1 MANEEVADRYFESI
15 KDKDFA
21 PILKAELLKIGI
33 STEVPIAGQVF
44 QSLNDV
50 KDVTF
55 GMLFGLLAL
64 TFAVGPSNWHNQASF
79 YEEICRF
86 YAVLPG
92 NETERQLRCILAES
106 SMKQKFFEKVK
117 KFNRHGDKSKGDLLK
132 QSFSVCRDLTLEE
145 QVEVYKRILDEKETT
160 ILELSKKLEDVKSR
174 EHQKISRIG
183 GYTKANNSL
192 KGQLAEIKASP
203 QADNHSS
210 CICSKNTHGLIMI
223 ESQEKGI
230 IKGQKYDRN
239 NSNNRK
245 ITMAILPEIVKTNV
259 AVGKRSI
266 LERGRFLWNI
276 LELVSGSNEISE
288 IIKILISLIRNKR
301 DIFRQAAEA
310 AGQTFI
316 VPLTVEET
324 LSLLVATNMTWS
336 MFRKIQSCLVSHKN
350 LKVFASEIKM
360 RKLAKP
366 YLKKLHDNS
375 EVVSYMLAPTANE
388 PQKSTPCFRVMD
400 LVKYLEDIIADE
412 MSKKFDL
419 DNFNDEIW
427 LQFGGDKGGN
437 SMKFHVEV
445 LNAENM
451 GSVYNVMPYCIYEG
465 ADNYLNL
472 AQVHFPY
479 LSVYR
484 AIQDPTFRLKGKAVK
499 VFLGGD
505 FKYLYTCLGHQGASA
520 SFPSLKDTISLT
532 HLQKHGGVPHTPEH
546 CKDSFHY
553 REFSHYPANHFE
565 GKCDGRIGGPSGN
578 GRHHESVN
586 EYPLF
591 PIKLGNLVPPVLHIK
606 LGVVLKLHNMVLSF
620 CRAKDNEALIS
631 GEPDRIEM
639 RDKNSEEWQRETLEL
654 RLKFQN

>member
-15 KDKDFA
+15 KDRDFA

-33 STEVPIAGQVF
+33 STEVPIAGQGF

-92 NETERQLRCILAES
+92 NETERQLRCILTES

-117 KFNRHGDKSKGDLLK
+117 KFNRHGDKQKGDLLK

-192 KGQLAEIKASP
+192 KGQLAEIKASPP

-288 IIKILISLIRNKR
+288 IIKILI
-301 DIFRQAAEA
+301 
-310 AGQTFI
+310 
-316 VPLTVEET
+316 
-324 LSLLVATNMTWS
+324 
-336 MFRKIQSCLVSHKN
+336 
-350 LKVFASEIKM
+350 
-360 RKLAKP
+360 
-366 YLKKLHDNS
+366 
-375 EVVSYMLAPTANE
+375 
-388 PQKSTPCFRVMD
+388 
-400 LVKYLEDIIADE
+400 
-412 MSKKFDL
+412 
-419 DNFNDEIW
+419 
-427 LQFGGDKGGN
+427 
-437 SMKFHVEV
+437 
-445 LNAENM
+445 
-451 GSVYNVMPYCIYEG
+451 
-465 ADNYLNL
+465 
-472 AQVHFPY
+472 
-479 LSVYR
+479 
-484 AIQDPTFRLKGKAVK
+484 
-499 VFLGGD
+499 
-505 FKYLYTCLGHQGASA
+505 
-520 SFPSLKDTISLT
+520 
-532 HLQKHGGVPHTPEH
+532 
-546 CKDSFHY
+546 
-553 REFSHYPANHFE
+553 
-565 GKCDGRIGGPSGN
+565 
-578 GRHHESVN
+578 
-586 EYPLF
+586 
-591 PIKLGNLVPPVLHIK
+591 
-606 LGVVLKLHNMVLSF
+606 
-620 CRAKDNEALIS
+620 
-631 GEPDRIEM
+631 
-639 RDKNSEEWQRETLEL
+639 
-654 RLKFQN
+654 